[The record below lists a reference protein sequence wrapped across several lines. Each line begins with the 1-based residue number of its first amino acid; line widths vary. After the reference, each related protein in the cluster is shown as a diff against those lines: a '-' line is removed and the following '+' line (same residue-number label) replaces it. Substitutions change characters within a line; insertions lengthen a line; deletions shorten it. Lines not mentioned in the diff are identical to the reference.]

1 MRDVYVLGV
10 GQTFFGRQPQ
20 YTVPELGAQAS
31 VAAFKDAGIS
41 PKEIERCYVGTV
53 YGPPNTAQAILI
65 RLGRNDIPSFDLE
78 NGCTSGSSAVDL
90 LYREV
95 ALGGCEVGLAIGVE
109 SLSAFNAKFGKGL
122 LTVEGDYGGE
132 LGLST
137 VSFFA
142 GSAKR
147 MMEER
152 GATPADLAF
161 ASVKN
166 HINGSKNPFAQY
178 KKILTTEEIL
188 ESNPV
193 VDPLTA
199 FMCCPQ
205 SDGAAALIL
214 CSKEYYDAHTK
225 TSTRPA
231 VRLAAS
237 VIKGSGAE
245 DSTFDPLELPA
256 MIDGAKE
263 AYKIAGIGPEDLD
276 LIELHDA
283 FSSEELAVYEMLGLC
298 PKGEGVA
305 FARSGATEVG
315 GKIPVN
321 PSGGLLSMGHPL
333 GASGVRVVNDVAKQL
348 WGEASA
354 NQIEGAKVGM
364 AQMLGGLNSISQIST
379 IAGIQ
384 ILKK

>member
-1 MRDVYVLGV
+1 MREVYVLGV

-20 YTVPELGAQAS
+20 YTAIELGAQAAY
-31 VAAFKDAGIS
+31 AAVKDAGIS
-41 PKEIERCYVGTV
+41 PKDFERAYVGSV
-53 YGPPNTAQAILI
+53 YSPPNTAQAILV
-65 RLGRNDIPSFDLE
+65 RLGCSDIPSFDLE
-78 NGCTSGSSAVDL
+78 NGCTSGSSAVDF

-95 ALGGCEVGLAIGVE
+95 ALGGCEVGIAIGTE

-147 MMEER
+147 MIEER

-166 HINGSKNPFAQY
+166 HINGSTNPFAQY
-178 KKILTTEEIL
+178 KKIMTTEEIL
-188 ESNPV
+188 ASAPI

-214 CSKEYYDAHTK
+214 CSKDYYEAHTK
-225 TSTRPA
+225 ESNRPA
-231 VRLAAS
+231 VRVAAS

-245 DSTFDPLELPA
+245 DSSFDPLELPA
-256 MIDGAKE
+256 MIEGAKD
-263 AYKIAGIGPEDLD
+263 AYRIAGIGPEDLN

-298 PKGEGVA
+298 KKGEGVE
-305 FARSGATEVG
+305 FARSGATKVG

-333 GASGVRVVNDVAKQL
+333 GASGVRVVNDIAKQL

-384 ILKK
+384 ILMK